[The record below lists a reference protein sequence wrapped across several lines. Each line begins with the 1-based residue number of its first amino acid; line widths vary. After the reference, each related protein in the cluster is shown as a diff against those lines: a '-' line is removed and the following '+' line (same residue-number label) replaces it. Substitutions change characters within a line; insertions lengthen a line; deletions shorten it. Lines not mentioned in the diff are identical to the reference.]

1 LRHAVQMLLIG
12 TADTVVT
19 AVSGVV
25 IVICL
30 CVIAWARTHPDPRRT
45 REEALENYARRVAQD
60 AAEREH

>member
-1 LRHAVQMLLIG
+1 MLLIG

-19 AVSGVV
+19 AISVVV
-25 IVICL
+25 IVVCL

-45 REEALENYARRVAQD
+45 REEALESYARRVAQD